1 MWSWKSDGNV
11 LSTQQRLLTGNNE
24 QDMMIHDENWD
35 LTKSEAFFSFERKKL
50 LKMIF
55 WDEGLHGN
63 YFDLAKRE
71 FGNTPNHWIWPLIP
85 LSTRIDAWTSRVSLS
100 RRKNKQQHTVTQLS
114 MITNHHSHLS
124 KEYRNVLMN
133 QTKLNGLWMDCC
145 FWLFLV
151 TIIACSTNLAIRY
164 THHIPTECNVIII
177 VCRFGIFTNIQE

>member
-24 QDMMIHDENWD
+24 HDMMIHDENWD
-35 LTKSEAFFSFERKKL
+35 LTNLKHSSF
-50 LKMIF
+50 LKGNNFWTLFF

-63 YFDLAKRE
+63 YFDLAKRDFSFTHQITGFGRRFCFPPWLMHELQE
-71 FGNTPNHWIWPLIP
+71 FHYPEGRTNGNIQSLNCPWTP
-85 LSTRIDAWTSRVSLS
+85 
-100 RRKNKQQHTVTQLS
+100 
-114 MITNHHSHLS
+114 ITTHIN

-151 TIIACSTNLAIRY
+151 TIIACSINLAIRY
-164 THHIPTECNVIII
+164 THHIPTEYNVS
-177 VCRFGIFTNIQE
+177 